1 MIMKR
6 FLVSILVPAAA
17 AIAVV
22 GSGFSVWYFGDKQV
36 DTKSSASLKVENM
49 LHIGTFETVSDT
61 FKLHLDQTA
70 ETRAK
75 IVAAGDELLD
85 LEATGITMT
94 NEKTGVSSTIKYKSP
109 SLPQVDSGTFDGTTV
124 KVKIVTTV
132 EVKNDL
138 NKWVVPTGLVA
149 ATGTV
154 TAGYTGYDLVWSDD
168 QVTNGLELT
177 TAFTFAYAPY
187 VVATHYGTAADQRKG
202 VTTCEPINSTEY
214 ATMKTAVEDINEPM
228 KIVTRATI
236 VKA

>member
-1 MIMKR
+1 MKR

-36 DTKSSASLKVENM
+36 DTSSNASLEVKNL
-49 LHIGTFETVSDT
+49 LHFGTFETVSDT

-75 IVAAGDELLD
+75 VVAAGDELLD

-94 NEKTGVSSTIKYKSP
+94 NEKTGVSSTIKYKKP
-109 SLPQVDSGTFDGTTV
+109 STPQVDSGTFGETTV

-132 EVKNDL
+132 EVKDEFK
-138 NKWVVPTGLVA
+138 KWVVPTGLAA

-154 TAGYTGYDLVWSDD
+154 TAGYTGYDLVWGDT
-168 QVTNGLELT
+168 QITNGLELT
-177 TAFTFAYAPY
+177 SAFTFAYAPH
-187 VVATHYGTAADQRKG
+187 TDHYTTADRKT
-202 VTTCEPINSTEY
+202 VTTCEPINSAEY
-214 ATMKTAVEDINEPM
+214 AIMKAAVEAITEPM

>member
-1 MIMKR
+1 MKR

-36 DTKSSASLKVENM
+36 DTSSNASLEVKNQ
-49 LHIGTFETVSDT
+49 LHIGTFEAVSDT

-75 IVAAGDELLD
+75 VVAAGDELLD

-94 NEKTGVSSTIKYKSP
+94 NEKTAVSSTIKYKSP
-109 SLPQVDSGTFDGTTV
+109 SLPQVDSGTFGTTEV
-124 KVKIVTTV
+124 KVQIVTTV
-132 EVKNDL
+132 EVKDEFK
-138 NKWVVPTGLVA
+138 KWVVPTGLVDATA
-149 ATGTV
+149 ADTV
-154 TAGYTGYDLVWSDD
+154 TAGYTGYKLTWNNT
-168 QVTNGLELT
+168 QIANGLELT
-177 TAFTFAYAPY
+177 SAFTFAYAPH
-187 VVATHYGTAADQRKG
+187 TDHYTTADRKT
-202 VTTCEPINSTEY
+202 VTTCEPINSAEY
-214 ATMKTAVEDINEPM
+214 AIMKAAVEAITEPM

>member
-1 MIMKR
+1 MKR

-17 AIAVV
+17 AIAFV
-22 GSGFSVWYFGDKQV
+22 GSGFSVWYFGDKEV
-36 DTKSSASLKVENM
+36 KTDSSASLTVKNM

-94 NEKTGVSSTIKYKSP
+94 NEKTGVSSKIKYKSP
-109 SLPQVDSGTFDGTTV
+109 SLPQVDSGTFDETKV
-124 KVKIVTTV
+124 KVQIVTTV
-132 EVKNDL
+132 EVKNDFK
-138 NKWVVPTGLVA
+138 KWVVPTGLVDATA
-149 ATGTV
+149 ADTV
-154 TAGYTGYDLVWSDD
+154 TTGYTGYKLIWSDP

-177 TAFTFAYAPY
+177 TAFNFAYAPH
-187 VVATHYGTAADQRKG
+187 TDHYTTADRKG

-214 ATMKTAVEDINEPM
+214 ATMKTAVEAITEPM

-236 VKA
+236 VKAA

>member
-1 MIMKR
+1 MKR

-36 DTKSSASLKVENM
+36 DTKSNASLKVENM

-75 IVAAGDELLD
+75 IVAAGDELLG
-85 LEATGITMT
+85 LEATGITLT
-94 NEKTGVSSTIKYKSP
+94 NEKTSATSTIKYKQP
-109 SLPQVDSGTFDGTTV
+109 STPQVDHGPFGETTV

-132 EVKNDL
+132 EVNNDL
-138 NKWVVPTGLVA
+138 NKWVVPTGLTA

-154 TAGYTGYDLVWSDD
+154 TTGYTGYDLVWSGD
-168 QVTNGLELT
+168 QIANGLDLT
-177 TAFTFAYAPY
+177 SAFTFAYAPH
-187 VVATHYGTAADQRKG
+187 TDHYETADRKT
-202 VTTCEPINSTEY
+202 VTTCEPINSAEY
-214 ATMKTAVEDINEPM
+214 AKMKTTVENIKEPM

>member
-1 MIMKR
+1 MKR
-6 FLVSILVPAAA
+6 FLVSILVPAAV

-36 DTKSSASLKVENM
+36 DTKSNASLKVENM

-75 IVAAGDELLD
+75 IVAAGDELLG
-85 LEATGITMT
+85 LEVTGITLT
-94 NEKTGVSSTIKYKSP
+94 NETSATSTIKYKQP
-109 SLPQVDSGTFDGTTV
+109 STPQVDHGTFGETTV

-132 EVKNDL
+132 EVKNEL
-138 NKWVVPTGLVA
+138 NKWVVPTGLAA

-154 TAGYTGYDLVWSDD
+154 TTGYTGYDLVWGDA
-168 QVTNGLELT
+168 QITNGLELT
-177 TAFTFAYAPY
+177 TAFTFAYAPH
-187 VVATHYGTAADQRKG
+187 TDHYTTADRKG
-202 VTTCEPINSTEY
+202 VTTCEPINSAEY
-214 ATMKTAVEDINEPM
+214 ATMKTAVEAIGEPM

-236 VKA
+236 VKVA

>member
-1 MIMKR
+1 MKR

-36 DTKSSASLKVENM
+36 DTESNASLKVENM

-61 FKLHLDQTA
+61 FELHLDQTA

-75 IVAAGDELLD
+75 IVAAGDELLG
-85 LEATGITMT
+85 LEATGITLT
-94 NEKTGVSSTIKYKSP
+94 NETSATSTIKYKQP
-109 SLPQVDSGTFDGTTV
+109 STPQVDHGTFGETTV

-214 ATMKTAVEDINEPM
+214 ATMKTAVEAIAEPM

-236 VKA
+236 VKVA

>member
-1 MIMKR
+1 MKR

-36 DTKSSASLKVENM
+36 DTSSSASLEVKNL

-70 ETRAK
+70 ETREK
-75 IVAAGDELLD
+75 VVAAGDELRD

-94 NEKTGVSSTIKYKSP
+94 NASTTTTNTTIKYKSP
-109 SLPQVDSGTFDGTTV
+109 SLPQVDHGTFDETIV

-132 EVKNDL
+132 EVKDEFK
-138 NKWVVPTGLVA
+138 KWVVPTGLTA

-154 TAGYTGYDLVWSDD
+154 TTGYTGYDLVWSDA
-168 QVTNGLELT
+168 QITNGLELT
-177 TAFTFAYAPY
+177 TAFTFAYAPHTDHY
-187 VVATHYGTAADQRKG
+187 ATTDRKG
-202 VTTCEPINSTEY
+202 VTTCEPINATEY
-214 ATMKTAVEDINEPM
+214 ATMKDEVKGITEPM
-228 KIVTRATI
+228 KFVTRATI
-236 VKA
+236 VKVTA

>member
-1 MIMKR
+1 MKR

-36 DTKSSASLKVENM
+36 DTKSNASLKVENM
-49 LHIGTFETVSDT
+49 LHIGTFETVSDK

-75 IVAAGDELLD
+75 IVAAGDELLG
-85 LEATGITMT
+85 LEATGITLT
-94 NEKTGVSSTIKYKSP
+94 NETSATSTIKYKQP
-109 SLPQVDSGTFDGTTV
+109 STPQVDHGPFGETTV

-138 NKWVVPTGLVA
+138 NKWVVPTGLTA

-154 TAGYTGYDLVWSDD
+154 TTGYTGYDLVWSDD

-214 ATMKTAVEDINEPM
+214 ATMKTAVEAIDKPM

-236 VKA
+236 VKVA

>member
-1 MIMKR
+1 MKR

-36 DTKSSASLKVENM
+36 DTKSNASLKVENM

-61 FKLHLDQTA
+61 FMLHLDQTA

-75 IVAAGDELLD
+75 IVAAGDELLG

-94 NEKTGVSSTIKYKSP
+94 NETGDTSTIKYKKP
-109 SLPQVDSGTFDGTTV
+109 SAPQVDSGTFGETTV

-132 EVKNDL
+132 EVQNDL
-138 NKWVVPTGLVA
+138 NKWVVPTGLTA

-154 TAGYTGYDLVWSDD
+154 TDGYTGYDLAWDD
-168 QVTNGLELT
+168 AQITNGLELT
-177 TAFTFAYAPY
+177 HAFTFAYAPY
-187 VVATHYGTAADQRKG
+187 VAATHYGTDADQRKG

-214 ATMKTAVEDINEPM
+214 AKMKTTVEAISKPM